1 MQRRSVKM
9 SRARAR
15 TGWLL
20 WLAWGIFGAIFLFE
34 DFQGGSITLSFLLT
48 SPLWLLFAAWPF
60 LWLWRVT
67 RRDPAMVTVDDD
79 IVAGDVCARL
89 VEKDGVRYVE
99 AAPFL
104 KTFGCERP
112 AGEAVKLA
120 GGDEDFLP
128 LDAFRPQAGQFP
140 ALAQWFGA
148 ADAVGRG

>member
-1 MQRRSVKM
+1 MKRRPVKM
-9 SRARAR
+9 ARSRAR

-34 DFQGGSITLSFLLT
+34 DSQGGSLQLSFLLT

-60 LWLWRVT
+60 LWLWRIT

-79 IVAGDVCARL
+79 ITAGDVRARL

-99 AAPFL
+99 ALPFL
-104 KTFGCERP
+104 ETFGCERP
-112 AGEAVKLA
+112 RTATVKLP

-128 LDAFRPQAGQFP
+128 LEAFRAQAAKHP
-140 ALAQWFGA
+140 ALAEWLAA
-148 ADAVGRG
+148 ADAVGKD